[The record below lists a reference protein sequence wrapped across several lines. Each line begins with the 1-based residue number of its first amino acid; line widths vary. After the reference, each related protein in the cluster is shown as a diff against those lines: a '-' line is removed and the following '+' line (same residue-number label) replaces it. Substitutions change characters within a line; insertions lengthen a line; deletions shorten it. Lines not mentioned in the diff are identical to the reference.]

1 MSHLFTPLT
10 VTRRLHT
17 NAHLISHS
25 TLRRKHT
32 TATPNFISNS
42 KVLGYIMGVEWCR
55 LRVGS
60 FQKATTEIL
69 LLFHLICNNSYNFY
83 FNEKSL
89 IFSDF
94 CGKKTCFT
102 CYMLA
107 YYMYI
112 IHNYC
117 MYIHYIYTT
126 WGGVKILSGILYP
139 QNQLYTHSSQRG
151 DSVLYTPLYNRF
163 I

>member
-1 MSHLFTPLT
+1 
-10 VTRRLHT
+10 
-17 NAHLISHS
+17 
-25 TLRRKHT
+25 
-32 TATPNFISNS
+32 
-42 KVLGYIMGVEWCR
+42 MGVERCR

-107 YYMYI
+107 VYLYE
-112 IHNYC
+112 IHINC
-117 MYIHYIYTT
+117 MYILYIYTT
-126 WGGVKILSGILYP
+126 WGWVKILAAFYIHKTSYIPTLRREGIVFYIHHYITALYKA
-139 QNQLYTHSSQRG
+139 L
-151 DSVLYTPLYNRF
+151 

>member
-10 VTRRLHT
+10 ATRRLHT
-17 NAHLISHS
+17 NAHLVSHS

-42 KVLGYIMGVEWCR
+42 KVLGYIMGVERCR

-94 CGKKTCFT
+94 LGKKTCFT
-102 CYMLA
+102 YYMLA

-112 IHNYC
+112 IHNDC
-117 MYIHYIYTT
+117 MYILYIYTT

-139 QNQLYTHSSQRG
+139 QNQLYTHYSQRG
-151 DSVLYTPLYNRF
+151 DSALYTPLYNRF

>member
-1 MSHLFTPLT
+1 
-10 VTRRLHT
+10 
-17 NAHLISHS
+17 
-25 TLRRKHT
+25 
-32 TATPNFISNS
+32 
-42 KVLGYIMGVEWCR
+42 MGVERCR

-107 YYMYI
+107 VYLYE
-112 IHNYC
+112 IHINC
-117 MYIHYIYTT
+117 MYILYIYTT